1 MSSID
6 VSDANSVRVICG
18 PTGAGKS
25 ALAIELADRYD
36 AIILSAD
43 SRQIYRGFDVG
54 TAKPTIRDQSRV
66 PHRGIDIA
74 DPAER
79 YSAARWAD
87 EARVW
92 MADAHAAG
100 RPVVIVGGTGFY
112 LRALTEPLFEA
123 PIIDLD
129 RRAALESALQSISTE
144 ELRRWCQELDPPRSH
159 LGRTQLVRSVETA
172 LLVGERLS
180 DLHRSRPRAP
190 GIGVRYLVVDPGPVL
205 SARIERRFDA
215 MMADGW
221 ADEVEALSRSVDASA
236 PAWKSSGYSA
246 VREMVDGRMTSEAA
260 RERVIIETRQ
270 YAKRQRTWFRHQLD
284 GSLITR
290 VDPSEER
297 AVRIARDWWEG
308 SGTGRN
314 E

>member
-1 MSSID
+1 MSSIG
-6 VSDANSVRVICG
+6 VSGESSVRVICG

-25 ALAIELADRYD
+25 ALAIELADHYG
-36 AIILSAD
+36 AMILSAD

-54 TAKPTIRDQSRV
+54 TAKPTARDQSRV
-66 PHRGIDIA
+66 PHRGIDVA

-87 EARVW
+87 EARSW

-123 PIIDLD
+123 PPVDSD
-129 RRAALESALQSISTE
+129 RRAALESVLLSISTE
-144 ELRRWCQELDPPRSH
+144 ELRRWCRQLDPARSH

-180 DLHRSRPRAP
+180 DLHRTRARAP
-190 GIGVRYLVVDPGPVL
+190 ETRARYLVVDPGPRL

-215 MMADGW
+215 MMAGGW
-221 ADEVEALSRSVDASA
+221 AEEVEALARSVDASA

-246 VREMVDGRMTSEAA
+246 VREMVAGRMTSEAA
-260 RERVIIETRQ
+260 RERVLIETRQ
-270 YAKRQRTWFRHQLD
+270 YAKRQRTWFRHQLEE
-284 GSLITR
+284 SLATR
-290 VDPSEER
+290 IDPDAER
-297 AVRIARDWWEG
+297 PGEVARDWWEG
-308 SGTGRN
+308 RSA
-314 E
+314 

>member
-1 MSSID
+1 MSSIG
-6 VSDANSVRVICG
+6 VSGESSVRVICG

-25 ALAIELADRYD
+25 ALAIELADHYG
-36 AIILSAD
+36 AMILSAD

-54 TAKPTIRDQSRV
+54 TAKPTARDQSRV
-66 PHRGIDIA
+66 PHRGIDVA

-87 EARVW
+87 EARCW

-123 PIIDLD
+123 PPVDSD
-129 RRAALESALQSISTE
+129 RRAALESVLLSISTE
-144 ELRRWCQELDPPRSH
+144 ELRRWCRQLDPARSH

-180 DLHRSRPRAP
+180 DLHRTRARAP
-190 GIGVRYLVVDPGPVL
+190 GTRARYLVVDPGPRL

-215 MMADGW
+215 MMAGGW
-221 ADEVEALSRSVDASA
+221 AEEVEALARSVDASA

-246 VREMVDGRMTSEAA
+246 VREMVAGRMTSEAA
-260 RERVIIETRQ
+260 RERVLIETRQ
-270 YAKRQRTWFRHQLD
+270 YAKRQRTWFRHQLEE
-284 GSLITR
+284 SLATR
-290 VDPSEER
+290 IDPDSERSGE
-297 AVRIARDWWEG
+297 VARDWWEG
-308 SGTGRN
+308 RS

>member
-6 VSDANSVRVICG
+6 VSDASSVRVICG

-25 ALAIELADRYD
+25 TLAIELAEQFD

-54 TAKPTIRDQSRV
+54 TAKPTARDQSRV
-66 PHRGIDIA
+66 LHRGIDVA
-74 DPAER
+74 DPHER
-79 YSAARWAD
+79 YSAAKWAD
-87 EARVW
+87 EARCW
-92 MADAHAAG
+92 MADARAAG

-123 PIIDLD
+123 PPIDVD
-129 RRAALESALQSISTE
+129 RRAALESLMQSLSTD
-144 ELRRWCQELDPPRSH
+144 ELRRWCRELDSPRSH
-159 LGRTQLVRSVETA
+159 MGRTQLLRSVETA

-180 DLHRSRPRAP
+180 DLHRTRARAP
-190 GIGVRYLVVDPGPVL
+190 EVQARYLVVDPGPAL
-205 SARIERRFDA
+205 SARIERRFDT

-221 ADEVEALSRSVDASA
+221 ADEVRTLSQRVDASA

-246 VREMVDGRMTSEAA
+246 MRDMVVGRMTIEAT

-284 GSLITR
+284 ESLTTHIDPVDARTGR
-290 VDPSEER
+290 V
-297 AVRIARDWWEG
+297 ARDWWEG
-308 SGTGRN
+308 KGRS

>member
-25 ALAIELADRYD
+25 ALAMELADRYD

-54 TAKPTIRDQSRV
+54 TAKPTTRDQSRV
-66 PHRGIDIA
+66 PHRGIDVA
-74 DPAER
+74 DPGER

-87 EARVW
+87 EAHSW
-92 MADAHAAG
+92 MANARAAA

-123 PIIDLD
+123 PPIDAD
-129 RRAALESALQSISTE
+129 RRAALESVLESTSTD
-144 ELRRWCQELDPPRSH
+144 ELRRWCRALDPPRSH

-180 DLHRSRPRAP
+180 DLHRTRARAP
-190 GIGVRYLVVDPGPVL
+190 EVRARYLVVDPGPEL
-205 SARIERRFDA
+205 SERIERRFDA

-221 ADEVEALSRSVDASA
+221 ADEVTTLSQRVDASA

-246 VREMVDGRMTSEAA
+246 IRDMVVGRMTSETA

-270 YAKRQRTWFRHQLD
+270 YAKRQRTWFRHQLEE
-284 GSLITR
+284 SLTTR
-290 VDPSEER
+290 IDPVDAR
-297 AVRIARDWWEG
+297 AGRVARDWWEG
-308 SGTGRN
+308 RGRS

>member
-6 VSDANSVRVICG
+6 VSGANSVRVICG

-25 ALAIELADRYD
+25 ALAIELAERYD

-54 TAKPTIRDQSRV
+54 TAKPTTRDQSRV
-66 PHRGIDIA
+66 PHRGIDVA

-79 YSAARWAD
+79 YSAARWAA
-87 EARVW
+87 EACSW

-112 LRALTEPLFEA
+112 LRALTEPLFDA
-123 PIIDLD
+123 PPVDPV
-129 RRAALESALQSISTE
+129 RRAALEAMLRSISTD
-144 ELRRWCQELDPPRSH
+144 ELRRWCRELDPPRAH
-159 LGRTQLVRSVETA
+159 LGRTQLARSVETA

-180 DLHRSRPRAP
+180 DLHRSRARAH
-190 GIGVRYLVVDPGPVL
+190 GVRARYLVVDPGPEL
-205 SARIERRFDA
+205 SERIERRFDA
-215 MMADGW
+215 MMAAGW
-221 ADEVEALSRSVDASA
+221 ADEVEALAQRVDASA

-246 VREMVDGRMTSEAA
+246 VRDMVVGRMTSDAA
-260 RERVIIETRQ
+260 RSRVIIETRQ
-270 YAKRQRTWFRHQLD
+270 YAKRQRTWFRHQLAE
-284 GSLITR
+284 SLTTR
-290 VDPSEER
+290 IDPNDER
-297 AVRIARDWWEG
+297 AIRIARDWWEG
-308 SGTGRN
+308 RS

>member
-25 ALAIELADRYD
+25 ALAIELAERYD

-54 TAKPTIRDQSRV
+54 TAKPTTHDQSRV
-66 PHRGIDIA
+66 PHRGIDVA
-74 DPAER
+74 DPADR

-87 EARVW
+87 EARAS
-92 MADAHAAG
+92 MADAGAEG

-112 LRALTEPLFEA
+112 LRALSEPLFEA
-123 PIIDLD
+123 PTVDLD
-129 RRAALESALQSISTE
+129 RRAGLEGVLQLISTD
-144 ELRRWCQELDPPRSH
+144 ELRRWCRELDPPRSH

-180 DLHRSRPRAP
+180 DLHRSRARAP
-190 GIGVRYLVVDPGPVL
+190 EVRARYLVVDPGPAL
-205 SARIERRFDA
+205 SERIDRRFDA

-221 ADEVEALSRSVDASA
+221 ADEVEALARSVDASA

-246 VREMVDGRMTSEAA
+246 MREMVVGRITSEAA

-270 YAKRQRTWFRHQLD
+270 YAKRQRTWFRHQLEE
-284 GSLITR
+284 SLTTR
-290 VDPSEER
+290 IGPDDER
-297 AVRIARDWWEG
+297 AGRVARDWWEG
-308 SGTGRN
+308 RT